1 MPIVDKIN
9 ALEDETRK
17 LSDEELRNKTDEFK
31 KQLSE
36 GKTLDDILPEAFAVV
51 REASRRV
58 LGMRH
63 FDVQLIGGI
72 ILHQG
77 RIAEMKTGE
86 GKTLVAT
93 LPAYLNALSGE
104 GVHVITVNDYLAKR
118 DSEWMGKVYRFL
130 GLTVGLI
137 INGMNPKQKQDA
149 YNFFMMV
156 FGCIQQAID
165 IIASCIEYKCTPY
178 IRYPV
183 SLHYVNLLSEN
194 IIDKEFM
201 SKLCFK
207 MNIAF
212 AVHQL
217 CDKDKLAS
225 VGFER
230 FLEKQQQYDFD
241 KKLLHAL
248 SMHGINEENFENRI
262 VPQIVTDELEKFYS
276 TLLVSE

>member
-1 MPIVDKIN
+1 MRHI
-9 ALEDETRK
+9 K
-17 LSDEELRNKTDEFK
+17 LSEHI
-31 KQLSE
+31 SE
-36 GKTLDDILPEAFAVV
+36 MT
-51 REASRRV
+51 
-58 LGMRH
+58 
-63 FDVQLIGGI
+63 
-72 ILHQG
+72 
-77 RIAEMKTGE
+77 
-86 GKTLVAT
+86 
-93 LPAYLNALSGE
+93 
-104 GVHVITVNDYLAKR
+104 
-118 DSEWMGKVYRFL
+118 
-130 GLTVGLI
+130 
-137 INGMNPKQKQDA
+137 DA

-194 IIDKEFM
+194 ILDKEFM

-262 VPQIVTDELEKFYS
+262 VPQIITDELEKFYS

>member
-1 MPIVDKIN
+1 MY
-9 ALEDETRK
+9 
-17 LSDEELRNKTDEFK
+17 
-31 KQLSE
+31 QL
-36 GKTLDDILPEAFAVV
+36 T
-51 REASRRV
+51 
-58 LGMRH
+58 
-63 FDVQLIGGI
+63 QI
-72 ILHQG
+72 IY
-77 RIAEMKTGE
+77 K
-86 GKTLVAT
+86 
-93 LPAYLNALSGE
+93 N
-104 GVHVITVNDYLAKR
+104 
-118 DSEWMGKVYRFL
+118 
-130 GLTVGLI
+130 
-137 INGMNPKQKQDA
+137 
-149 YNFFMMV
+149 
-156 FGCIQQAID
+156 

-194 IIDKEFM
+194 ILDKEFM

-262 VPQIVTDELEKFYS
+262 VPQIITDELEKFYS